1 MQIWHKYPNFWIIM
15 GLLAGVTW
23 LFTGCADSASQIDA
37 AIVQPTATP
46 TVELS
51 GRGSGGTLRLLYWQ
65 APTILNPHLTTGIK
79 DWEACRITYEP
90 LASYDPEGKNLIPFL
105 AAEIP
110 SLENGGVAPD
120 FKSVTWKLKQGVK
133 WSDGQ
138 PFTAADVRFTYEF
151 ITNKDTAAT
160 TTANYEA
167 IDNIEVIDDLTVKL
181 NFKEPNPAWAV
192 PFVGIRGMILP
203 HHVFEAYNGLKAKD
217 APANL
222 LPVGTGPYFVETF
235 KPQEVL
241 FLGSDLVKTYKIVYK
256 PNPYFREADKP
267 YFSRVELRGG
277 GTANEAARS
286 VLDTGEVDFAW
297 NLQLDAKSLAQFEQV
312 AGKGRVIT
320 VLGPGVERIVLNLSD
335 PNKETADGERS
346 FREFPNPILSDKKV
360 RQALAYAIDREA
372 IAELSLGARPTSNLL
387 VAPDV
392 YNSPNTTYEFNLEKA
407 KALLD
412 EAGWTDDTDKDG
424 FREKNGVEMSLLF
437 QTSANTARQQV
448 QELVRQ
454 ALADIGI
461 RVEPRVIDAGVFF
474 GGNQSNPQTLER
486 FYADMEEYFALNQ
499 NPDPGSYMKN
509 WTSDQIPQKANKWQG
524 QNVARWDN
532 PQYDALYQQSTTE
545 LDPEKRQQLF
555 IQMNDLIV
563 NEVVLI
569 PLFNRAQ
576 VSGVSQT
583 LEGVDINPW
592 DAELWNIKDWRRK
605 P

>member
-1 MQIWHKYPNFWIIM
+1 
-15 GLLAGVTW
+15 
-23 LFTGCADSASQIDA
+23 
-37 AIVQPTATP
+37 
-46 TVELS
+46 
-51 GRGSGGTLRLLYWQ
+51 
-65 APTILNPHLTTGIK
+65 
-79 DWEACRITYEP
+79 
-90 LASYDPEGKNLIPFL
+90 
-105 AAEIP
+105 
-110 SLENGGVAPD
+110 
-120 FKSVTWKLKQGVK
+120 
-133 WSDGQ
+133 
-138 PFTAADVRFTYEF
+138 
-151 ITNKDTAAT
+151 
-160 TTANYEA
+160 
-167 IDNIEVIDDLTVKL
+167 
-181 NFKEPNPAWAV
+181 
-192 PFVGIRGMILP
+192 
-203 HHVFEAYNGLKAKD
+203 
-217 APANL
+217 
-222 LPVGTGPYFVETF
+222 
-235 KPQEVL
+235 
-241 FLGSDLVKTYKIVYK
+241 
-256 PNPYFREADKP
+256 
-267 YFSRVELRGG
+267 
-277 GTANEAARS
+277 

-297 NLQLDAKSLAQFEQV
+297 NLQLDVKTLAQFEQ
-312 AGKGRVIT
+312 AGQGRVIT

-335 PNKETADGERS
+335 PNKETSDGERS

-387 VAPDV
+387 VAPSV

-412 EAGWTDDTDKDG
+412 EAGWTEDADEDG
-424 FREKNGVEMSLLF
+424 FREKEGVEMSLIF
-437 QTSANTARQQV
+437 QTSANAARQQT

-454 ALADIGI
+454 TLADVGI
-461 RVEPRVIDAGVFF
+461 RVEPRVIDAGIFF

-486 FYADMEEYFALNQ
+486 FYADLEEYFALNQ

-509 WTSDQIPQKANKWQG
+509 WTSEQIPQKANNWQG

-532 PQYDALYQQSTTE
+532 PQYDALYRQSTAE

-563 NEVVLI
+563 NEVVMI